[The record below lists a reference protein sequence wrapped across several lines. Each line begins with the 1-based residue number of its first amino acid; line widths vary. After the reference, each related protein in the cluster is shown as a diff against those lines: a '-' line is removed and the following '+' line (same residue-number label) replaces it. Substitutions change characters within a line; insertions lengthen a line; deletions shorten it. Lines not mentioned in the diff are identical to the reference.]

1 MIEIDELESKR
12 QIKTAGG
19 KWDPKR
25 RVWQLPYGKVTAFGL
40 SDRIVDTEPS

>member
-12 QIKTAGG
+12 QVKTAGG

-25 RVWQLPYGKVTAFGL
+25 QVWQLPYEKVTALGL
-40 SDRIVDTEPS
+40 SDRIVVTEPS